1 MTPTL
6 RQSLRG
12 QIYRNALWLLGS
24 LALAIFVW
32 YAAVNQQNPIVQQR
46 YSGRVPVK
54 ILKDDTLL
62 VTDAPAPVQV
72 VIRAPRSVWDALDAN
87 DIQVTA
93 DLRGKPPGSY
103 TVPLSAILAA
113 NRIGEVSE
121 VQPTT
126 GTVTLVKRSEAA
138 FDVTLVAL
146 RPPPVGFEVGSNTFN
161 ENTAT
166 VTGSEDAVRRVVSVV
181 ARIDLS
187 DQTRTITRS
196 IPVTP
201 IDSDGRTVTDVTVV
215 PAQVDAQI
223 NIQPRPGV
231 TVLKVVPNLLTNTL
245 PLGYLVSNYSAE
257 PAVVAV
263 RGDRNIIESLN
274 GTIETDPIN
283 LANKVG
289 PFTQTLRLA
298 LPTGVTLTD
307 PVNVVVS
314 VDIEAV
320 NITREFAT
328 IPVITQG
335 LDPAD
340 FNITIQPQV
349 VTVIVKGP
357 QQAVSSLQANEI
369 TVFAPLANL
378 GSGTF
383 TVTLQASVAHAG
395 LTSSNISIPNPEAR
409 VVIVALR
416 PTATFTPTR
425 PPTVTPTMAPTASAT
440 P

>member
-6 RQSLRG
+6 RRSLRG
-12 QIYRNALWLLGS
+12 QIYRNLLWLLGS
-24 LALAIFVW
+24 FALAIFVW
-32 YAAVNQQNPIVQQR
+32 YAAVNQQNPIIQQR
-46 YSGRVPVK
+46 YTSRIAVK
-54 ILKDDTLL
+54 VLKDDSLL
-62 VTDAPAPVQV
+62 VTDSPAPVQV
-72 VIRAPRSVWDALDAN
+72 VIRAPRSIWDALDAN
-87 DIQVTA
+87 DIAVTA
-93 DLRGKPPGSY
+93 DLRGKGPGTY
-103 TVPLSAILAA
+103 TVQLDAALAPNRYGAI
-113 NRIGEVSE
+113 SE
-121 VQPTT
+121 VQPASAS
-126 GTVTLVKRSEAA
+126 VTLVKRSEAA
-138 FDVTLVAL
+138 FTVTLVAL
-146 RPPPVGFEVGSNTFN
+146 RPPPVGFEVGSSTFN
-161 ENTAT
+161 EGTAK
-166 VTGSEDAVRRVVSVV
+166 VTGSEDAVRRVASVV

-187 DQTRTITRS
+187 DQTRTIART
-196 IPVTP
+196 IPLLA
-201 IDSDGRTVTDVTVV
+201 IDTDGRVVTDVTVV

-245 PLGYLVSNYSAE
+245 PLGYLVSNYSVE

-263 RGDRNIIESLN
+263 RGDRTVIESLN
-274 GTIETDPIN
+274 GTIQTDPIN

-298 LPTGVTLTD
+298 LPDGVTLTD
-307 PVNVVVS
+307 PINVVVS

-320 NITREFAT
+320 NITREFAA

-335 LDPAD
+335 MDPAD

-357 QQAVSSLQANEI
+357 QQAVNSLQANEI

-378 GSGTF
+378 SSGTF

-395 LTSSNISIPNPEAR
+395 LTAANVSIPNPEAR

-416 PTATFTPTR
+416 PTPTFTPTR
-425 PPTVTPTMAPTASAT
+425 PPTTTPTMAPTASAT